1 MIIKDLFTN
10 LTLLVSILFLY
21 SQVTENRPLNRTS
34 SYRRK
39 IVVGTLG
46 GLLGFVL
53 MQYSIQIE
61 TTLVD
66 LRHIPIIL
74 LAVYGGRVPAFTAM
88 LFIIASRFL
97 LGVNVSAYAAS
108 IILVLLT
115 MGVVL
120 LSNTRLSKNK
130 KVFLSLT
137 WNNLIFSIIISY
149 VIQSVE
155 VLTILIPIYWVVSY
169 LGGYAAFYI
178 IDKIRETQ
186 LLFNKYKDESSI
198 DGLTGLNNY
207 RKFDYIFNELIST
220 IDKKDEKLALL
231 YIDIDFFKKIN
242 DSYGHTQGDMV
253 LKQLGEILQNNT
265 RSFDIVSRNGGEEF
279 TVLLLDCPID
289 NAAKVAENIRKIVE
303 EHPFQLKKEI
313 INITISIGVSCY
325 MDTTTD
331 ANYIVEDAD
340 KALYEAKNS
349 GRNRVCVA
357 GY

>member
-1 MIIKDLFTN
+1 MIIKDLLTN

-21 SQVTENRPLNRTS
+21 SQITENRPLNRTS
-34 SYRRK
+34 SFRRK
-39 IVVGTLG
+39 IVVGILG
-46 GLLGFVL
+46 GLLGFIL
-53 MQYSIQIE
+53 MQYSIQFG
-61 TTLVD
+61 TTLID

-74 LAVYGGRVPAFTAM
+74 LAVYGGRVPALTAM
-88 LFIIASRFL
+88 LLILAGRFL
-97 LGVNVSAYAAS
+97 LGVNISAYASS
-108 IILVLLT
+108 IMLGFITV
-115 MGVVL
+115 GIVL

-130 KVFLSLT
+130 KIFFSLT
-137 WNNLIFSIIISY
+137 WNNIIFTIIISY
-149 VIQSVE
+149 VIHNVE
-155 VLTILIPIYWVVSY
+155 VLTKLIPVYWVISY
-169 LGGYAAFYI
+169 LGGYAAFYV
-178 IDKIRETQ
+178 IDKLRETQ
-186 LLFNKYKDESSI
+186 LLFNKYKNESSI

-207 RKFDYIFNELIST
+207 RKFDYIFNQLIST
-220 IDKKDEKLALL
+220 IDKKDEKFALL

-242 DSYGHTQGDMV
+242 DNYGHTQGDMV
-253 LKQLGEILQNNT
+253 LKQLGEILKNNT

-289 NAAKVAENIRKIVE
+289 NAAIAAENMRKVVE

-313 INITISIGVSCY
+313 INLTISIGVSCY
-325 MDTTTD
+325 KDTTTD